1 MADLI
6 PLLRMISG
14 ACDPDDDDH
23 ARRDQRGEN
32 DDVEVDDEVICP
44 SNKTIVNT
52 SRRRCLATSLTHA
65 LHSHSTI
72 HAIGMMRSRERS
84 STERRRSNVA
94 NGLKSKRCRPRE
106 VIER

>member
-44 SNKTIVNT
+44 FNK
-52 SRRRCLATSLTHA
+52 
-65 LHSHSTI
+65 
-72 HAIGMMRSRERS
+72 RS
-84 STERRRSNVA
+84 STHHVVVVWRSV
-94 NGLKSKRCRPRE
+94 
-106 VIER
+106 